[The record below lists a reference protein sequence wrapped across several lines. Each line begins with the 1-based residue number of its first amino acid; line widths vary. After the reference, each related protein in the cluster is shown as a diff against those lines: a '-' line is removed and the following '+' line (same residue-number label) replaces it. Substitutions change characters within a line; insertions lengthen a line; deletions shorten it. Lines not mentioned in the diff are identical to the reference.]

1 MSTDFSQ
8 HPVTIGELRSDRSR
22 SSSDWSARDLLI
34 SLLRDI
40 DRGAVSADAMV
51 VVYRK
56 RQEDGTTDTAYR
68 ACGPDLHVTL
78 GLLERG
84 KWMVNRG

>member
-1 MSTDFSQ
+1 
-8 HPVTIGELRSDRSR
+8 
-22 SSSDWSARDLLI
+22 
-34 SLLRDI
+34 
-40 DRGAVSADAMV
+40 MV

-56 RQEDGTTDTAYR
+56 RQDDGTTDTAYR
-68 ACGPDLHVTL
+68 PCSPDLHVTL